1 LTRICHAPAK
11 KPYEFIRTIARIT
24 LLMQLDEL
32 LHPNRHKTHYA
43 TPFPIGKTDAWL
55 QPFTSIPTG
64 HSLETRDRNPP
75 TPGPI
80 GQHMFDDRSNF
91 CLHIRI
97 SSVLHLD

>member
-1 LTRICHAPAK
+1 MN
-11 KPYEFIRTIARIT
+11 F
-24 LLMQLDEL
+24 